1 MKLLFLALLVALTSP
16 LVEAREIGSVS
27 TTFRA
32 MGSNDKIVIESID
45 DPDVQN
51 VACYISRAKTSLL
64 ISEYSTGYSEKHFR
78 QKSVSSSVR
87 SIPCLLLHLNLNSFS
102 LISKGIASIKVS
114 LCSYLA
120 CFKLHQ
126 DHQTFPLV
134 VCSILLFEIS
144 LILSL
149 L

>member
-1 MKLLFLALLVALTSP
+1 MVSIVNGYFKVFQTSSGSSNYYPLLPKGLVAS
-16 LVEAREIGSVS
+16 
-27 TTFRA
+27 
-32 MGSNDKIVIESID
+32 
-45 DPDVQN
+45 
-51 VACYISRAKTSLL
+51 KTSLL